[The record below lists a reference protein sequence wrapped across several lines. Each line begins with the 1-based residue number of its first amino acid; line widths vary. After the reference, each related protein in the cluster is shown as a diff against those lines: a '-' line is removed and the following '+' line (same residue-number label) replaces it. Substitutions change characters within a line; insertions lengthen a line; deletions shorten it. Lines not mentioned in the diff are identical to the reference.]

1 MARAMAMEEEEEE
14 KEEEEGEKEKE
25 KSRCAHNPYGSSQR
39 TPFEKG
45 INLAL

>member
-25 KSRCAHNPYGSSQR
+25 KSRCAHNPYGRSQR